1 MTALH
6 VVLVVVAG
14 LVMDR
19 TSPAPTAFQSGPA
32 HTLALVR
39 PVDGSGAVA
48 GLRFSDASERRPY
61 LLSDASERRPYQPQA
76 APAIDATITKA
87 DAARDAGEFEEAV
100 ELYRKALAA
109 RPRWVE
115 GWWNLGTTLYE
126 IEEWA
131 EAKKAFDR
139 LLRLEKE
146 HGAALA
152 FRGLCE
158 FKLADY
164 PAALESLLQS
174 KALGVSG
181 NAELG
186 SVARFHAGVT
196 MTRLGQFELALNTLG
211 EFALE
216 GNDGPQIIEAL
227 GIPTLRMQL
236 LPSEVPPHQREM
248 VMMAG
253 RASYFMAMR
262 LAPAARTAF
271 EELTLRYPDVPNV
284 HYAFGVFLLTDDPDR
299 ALRQFERELK
309 LQPGHSNALIQM
321 AGEYVKRGD
330 YESARPHA
338 ERAVHL
344 APTDFIPH
352 RLMGQILLETDDVP
366 GAIAALEQ
374 SRKLEPNS
382 PSVRFTLAK
391 AYQRAGRAD
400 DAERERAEFTRLD
413 RLARLQRSG
422 VSAVGGVIDP
432 PSPP

>member
-1 MTALH
+1 MTIAAL
-6 VVLVVVAG
+6 V
-14 LVMDR
+14 
-19 TSPAPTAFQSGPA
+19 
-32 HTLALVR
+32 LALVVGGGSVSR
-39 PVDGSGAVA
+39 PDGSE
-48 GLRFSDASERRPY
+48 SRPY
-61 LLSDASERRPYQPQA
+61 LTLDEVHTPRAATPQQARPAASV
-76 APAIDATITKA
+76 DATSAKA
-87 DAARDAGEFEEAV
+87 DAAREAGEFEEAV
-100 ELYRKALAA
+100 PLYRKALAA
-109 RPRWVE
+109 RPRWTE

-126 IEEWA
+126 LEEWA

-139 LLRLEKE
+139 LLRLDTD
-146 HGAALA
+146 HGAAVA
-152 FRGLCE
+152 FKGLCE
-158 FKLADY
+158 FHLQDY
-164 PAALESLLQS
+164 PAALESLLRS

-186 SVARFHAGVT
+186 SVARFHAGLT

-227 GIPTLRMQL
+227 GIPALRLPL
-236 LPSEVPPHQREM
+236 LPSEVPAHQREM

-271 EELTLRYPDVPNV
+271 EELTLRYPDAPNV
-284 HYAFGVFLLTDDPDR
+284 HYAFGVFLLNDDPDR
-299 ALRQFERELK
+299 ALVEFQRELK
-309 LQPGHSNALIQM
+309 LQPGHTTALIQM

-330 YESARPHA
+330 YEQARPHA
-338 ERAVHL
+338 ERAVEL

-352 RLMGQILLETDDVP
+352 RLMGQILLETDEVI
-366 GAIAALEQ
+366 GAIEALEQ
-374 SRKLEPNS
+374 SRRLEPNS

-391 AYQRAGRAD
+391 AYQRAGRTA

-422 VSAVGGVIDP
+422 VSAVGGVIDR
-432 PSPP
+432 